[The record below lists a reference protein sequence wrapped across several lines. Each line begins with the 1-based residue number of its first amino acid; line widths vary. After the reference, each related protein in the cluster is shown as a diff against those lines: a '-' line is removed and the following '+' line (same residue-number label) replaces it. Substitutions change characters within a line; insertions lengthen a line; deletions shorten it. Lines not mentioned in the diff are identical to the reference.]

1 MAAFFVSTP
10 KWRMSK
16 RSEFVD
22 YLCELLAPLG
32 RIRAKAMFGGH
43 GIYCS
48 ERFFALVADDTLY
61 LKADDETREA
71 FVNAGQMPFTFV
83 MKNAE
88 ATMSYYTVP
97 AEALDDFSDMRPW
110 AQLALAAAGRAAA
123 KKRKK

>member
-1 MAAFFVSTP
+1 
-10 KWRMSK
+10 MSK
-16 RSEFVD
+16 ATQFVD

-43 GIYCS
+43 GIYCD

-71 FVNAGQMPFTFV
+71 FIKAGQKPFTFV

-88 ATMSYYTVP
+88 QTMSYYTVP
-97 AEALDDFSDMRPW
+97 AEALDDFSEMKPW
-110 AQLALAAAGRAAA
+110 ALLALAAARRAAA
-123 KKRKK
+123 KKTRKP